1 MSRACLLAA
10 LLAAPFA
17 HAEMTALDDEQLSD
31 VQGAGIGFVLD
42 SAMVDGN
49 KATIAING
57 VTNTATGQNVPIT
70 VKELYVAATGSNK
83 GSTLAP
89 VTLGRLNFP
98 FKLNLAKG
106 SVLTTQ
112 LDDGRVVSTLPDTA
126 DVIELAFPSLVSGAG
141 GQPCIAG
148 YAGAGSN
155 CSSRASEKVDAGIR
169 FDFGVTSTRTDVLNL
184 DFSEL
189 AMDGSYLRFWG
200 ANARSQLVGEMR
212 LNLYAKT
219 FEIMSC
225 GAGSPSCVSAAE
237 QAARTVYLTNA
248 YASVALGYGKS
259 QPLLFSV
266 TADGNFTFELPKLT
280 LANAADFY
288 ANAPRTSL
296 VIENLNI
303 GGTRP
308 GYGQV
313 PTGGYNMGQR
323 DIRAQLQLPE
333 GDVAQPLRW
342 RRETRYAAH
351 GQADSSTGRRHR
363 HPRGAGA
370 AVQRFG
376 RGRVALAGR

>member
-98 FKLNLAKG
+98 FKLNLVKG
-106 SVLTTQ
+106 SVLTSQ

-141 GQPCIAG
+141 GQRCIAG

-313 PTGGYNMGQR
+313 PTGGYNMGR
-323 DIRAQLQLPE
+323 NEISGLSFNYLK
-333 GDVAQPLRW
+333 VTSHNL
-342 RRETRYAAH
+342 
-351 GQADSSTGRRHR
+351 
-363 HPRGAGA
+363 
-370 AVQRFG
+370 
-376 RGRVALAGR
+376 

>member
-1 MSRACLLAA
+1 MLAA

-155 CSSRASEKVDAGIR
+155 CSSRASERSTPASAS
-169 FDFGVTSTRTDVLNL
+169 TSASLPRAPMCSTWT
-184 DFSEL
+184 
-189 AMDGSYLRFWG
+189 
-200 ANARSQLVGEMR
+200 
-212 LNLYAKT
+212 
-219 FEIMSC
+219 
-225 GAGSPSCVSAAE
+225 SPNW
-237 QAARTVYLTNA
+237 RWT
-248 YASVALGYGKS
+248 
-259 QPLLFSV
+259 
-266 TADGNFTFELPKLT
+266 
-280 LANAADFY
+280 
-288 ANAPRTSL
+288 
-296 VIENLNI
+296 
-303 GGTRP
+303 
-308 GYGQV
+308 V
-313 PTGGYNMGQR
+313 PTCASGAPT
-323 DIRAQLQLPE
+323 RA
-333 GDVAQPLRW
+333 ANW
-342 RRETRYAAH
+342 
-351 GQADSSTGRRHR
+351 
-363 HPRGAGA
+363 
-370 AVQRFG
+370 
-376 RGRVALAGR
+376 LARCA

>member
-1 MSRACLLAA
+1 KLNR
-10 LLAAPFA
+10 
-17 HAEMTALDDEQLSD
+17 
-31 VQGAGIGFVLD
+31 
-42 SAMVDGN
+42 
-49 KATIAING
+49 
-57 VTNTATGQNVPIT
+57 ATGW
-70 VKELYVAATGSNK
+70 G
-83 GSTLAP
+83 
-89 VTLGRLNFP
+89 
-98 FKLNLAKG
+98 
-106 SVLTTQ
+106 LTTQ
-112 LDDGRVVSTLPDTA
+112 RDPGGVVSTLPDTA

-313 PTGGYNMGQR
+313 PTGGYNMGR
-323 DIRAQLQLPE
+323 NEISGLSFNYLK
-333 GDVAQPLRW
+333 VTSHNL
-342 RRETRYAAH
+342 
-351 GQADSSTGRRHR
+351 
-363 HPRGAGA
+363 
-370 AVQRFG
+370 
-376 RGRVALAGR
+376 

>member
-106 SVLTTQ
+106 SVLTAA
-112 LDDGRVVSTLPDTA
+112 RRR
-126 DVIELAFPSLVSGAG
+126 AG
-141 GQPCIAG
+141 GQHLAG
-148 YAGAGSN
+148 HRGRDRAGFPQPGERRRRPAVHRWLRRCRQQLLEPGQ
-155 CSSRASEKVDAGIR
+155 RKVDAGIR

-313 PTGGYNMGQR
+313 PTGGYNMGR
-323 DIRAQLQLPE
+323 NEISGLSFNYLK
-333 GDVAQPLRW
+333 VTSHNL
-342 RRETRYAAH
+342 
-351 GQADSSTGRRHR
+351 
-363 HPRGAGA
+363 
-370 AVQRFG
+370 
-376 RGRVALAGR
+376 

>member
-10 LLAAPFA
+10 LLAVPLA

-83 GSTLAP
+83 GSTLEP

-313 PTGGYNMGQR
+313 PTGGYNMGR
-323 DIRAQLQLPE
+323 NEISGLSFNYLK
-333 GDVAQPLRW
+333 VTSHNL
-342 RRETRYAAH
+342 
-351 GQADSSTGRRHR
+351 
-363 HPRGAGA
+363 
-370 AVQRFG
+370 
-376 RGRVALAGR
+376 

>member
-106 SVLTTQ
+106 SVLTAQ

-313 PTGGYNMGQR
+313 PTGGYNMGR
-323 DIRAQLQLPE
+323 NEISGLSFNYLK
-333 GDVAQPLRW
+333 VTSHNL
-342 RRETRYAAH
+342 
-351 GQADSSTGRRHR
+351 
-363 HPRGAGA
+363 
-370 AVQRFG
+370 
-376 RGRVALAGR
+376 

>member
-1 MSRACLLAA
+1 MRSSAA
-10 LLAAPFA
+10 
-17 HAEMTALDDEQLSD
+17 SD
-31 VQGAGIGFVLD
+31 VYKRQ
-42 SAMVDGN
+42 
-49 KATIAING
+49 
-57 VTNTATGQNVPIT
+57 
-70 VKELYVAATGSNK
+70 
-83 GSTLAP
+83 
-89 VTLGRLNFP
+89 
-98 FKLNLAKG
+98 
-106 SVLTTQ
+106 TQ

-225 GAGSPSCVSAAE
+225 GAGSPSCVRAAE

-313 PTGGYNMGQR
+313 PTGGYNMGR
-323 DIRAQLQLPE
+323 NEISGLSFNYLK
-333 GDVAQPLRW
+333 VTSHNL
-342 RRETRYAAH
+342 
-351 GQADSSTGRRHR
+351 
-363 HPRGAGA
+363 
-370 AVQRFG
+370 
-376 RGRVALAGR
+376 

>member
-10 LLAAPFA
+10 LLAVPLA

-83 GSTLAP
+83 GSTLEP

-308 GYGQV
+308 GCGQV
-313 PTGGYNMGQR
+313 PTGGYNMGR
-323 DIRAQLQLPE
+323 NEISGLSFNYLK
-333 GDVAQPLRW
+333 VTSHNL
-342 RRETRYAAH
+342 
-351 GQADSSTGRRHR
+351 
-363 HPRGAGA
+363 
-370 AVQRFG
+370 
-376 RGRVALAGR
+376 

>member
-1 MSRACLLAA
+1 MSRAYLLAA

-42 SAMVDGN
+42 NAMLDGN
-49 KATIAING
+49 KATVAING
-57 VTNTATGQNVPIT
+57 VTNTSTGQNVPIT
-70 VKELYVAATGSNK
+70 GKELYLAATGSDK
-83 GSTLAP
+83 GSALAP

-106 SVLTTQ
+106 SVLTPQ
-112 LDDGRVVSTLPDTA
+112 LDDGRLVSTLPDNA
-126 DVIELAFPSLVSGAG
+126 DVIELAFPSLVNGAG

-155 CSSRASEKVDAGIR
+155 CSSRAGEKVDAGIR

-313 PTGGYNMGQR
+313 PTGGYDMGR
-323 DIRAQLQLPE
+323 NEISGLSFNYLK
-333 GDVAQPLRW
+333 VTSHNL
-342 RRETRYAAH
+342 
-351 GQADSSTGRRHR
+351 
-363 HPRGAGA
+363 
-370 AVQRFG
+370 
-376 RGRVALAGR
+376 

>member
-112 LDDGRVVSTLPDTA
+112 LDDGRVVSTLPDPA

-313 PTGGYNMGQR
+313 PTGGYNMGR
-323 DIRAQLQLPE
+323 NEISGLSFNYLK
-333 GDVAQPLRW
+333 VTSHNL
-342 RRETRYAAH
+342 
-351 GQADSSTGRRHR
+351 
-363 HPRGAGA
+363 
-370 AVQRFG
+370 
-376 RGRVALAGR
+376 

>member
-126 DVIELAFPSLVSGAG
+126 DVIELAFG

-313 PTGGYNMGQR
+313 PTGGYNMGR
-323 DIRAQLQLPE
+323 NEISGLSFNYLK
-333 GDVAQPLRW
+333 VTSHNL
-342 RRETRYAAH
+342 
-351 GQADSSTGRRHR
+351 
-363 HPRGAGA
+363 
-370 AVQRFG
+370 
-376 RGRVALAGR
+376 

>member
-126 DVIELAFPSLVSGAG
+126 DVIELAFPSLVRGAG

-313 PTGGYNMGQR
+313 PTGGYNMGR
-323 DIRAQLQLPE
+323 NEISGLSFNYLK
-333 GDVAQPLRW
+333 VTSHNL
-342 RRETRYAAH
+342 
-351 GQADSSTGRRHR
+351 
-363 HPRGAGA
+363 
-370 AVQRFG
+370 
-376 RGRVALAGR
+376 

>member
-1 MSRACLLAA
+1 MSRAYLLAA

-42 SAMVDGN
+42 NAMLDGN
-49 KATIAING
+49 KATVAING
-57 VTNTATGQNVPIT
+57 VTNTSTGQNVPIT
-70 VKELYVAATGSNK
+70 VKELYLAATGSDK
-83 GSTLAP
+83 GSALAP

-112 LDDGRVVSTLPDTA
+112 LDDGRLVSTLPDNA
-126 DVIELAFPSLVSGAG
+126 DVIELAFPSLVNGAG

-155 CSSRASEKVDAGIR
+155 CSSRAGEKVAAGIR
-169 FDFGVTSTRTDVLNL
+169 FDFGVPSTRTAVLNL

-313 PTGGYNMGQR
+313 PTGGYDMGR
-323 DIRAQLQLPE
+323 NEISGLSFNYLK
-333 GDVAQPLRW
+333 VTSHNL
-342 RRETRYAAH
+342 
-351 GQADSSTGRRHR
+351 
-363 HPRGAGA
+363 
-370 AVQRFG
+370 
-376 RGRVALAGR
+376 

>member
-1 MSRACLLAA
+1 MSRACLLAV

-106 SVLTTQ
+106 SVLTTS

-313 PTGGYNMGQR
+313 PTGGYNMGR
-323 DIRAQLQLPE
+323 NEISGLSFNYLK
-333 GDVAQPLRW
+333 VTSHNL
-342 RRETRYAAH
+342 
-351 GQADSSTGRRHR
+351 
-363 HPRGAGA
+363 
-370 AVQRFG
+370 
-376 RGRVALAGR
+376 

>member
-141 GQPCIAG
+141 SQPCIAG

-200 ANARSQLVGEMR
+200 ANARSQLVGEIR

-313 PTGGYNMGQR
+313 PTGGYNMGR
-323 DIRAQLQLPE
+323 NEISGLSFNYLK
-333 GDVAQPLRW
+333 VTSHNL
-342 RRETRYAAH
+342 
-351 GQADSSTGRRHR
+351 
-363 HPRGAGA
+363 
-370 AVQRFG
+370 
-376 RGRVALAGR
+376 

>member
-10 LLAAPFA
+10 LLAVPLA

-83 GSTLAP
+83 GSTLEP

-126 DVIELAFPSLVSGAG
+126 DVIELAFPSQVSGAG

-313 PTGGYNMGQR
+313 PTGGYNMGR
-323 DIRAQLQLPE
+323 NEISGLSFNYLK
-333 GDVAQPLRW
+333 VTSHNL
-342 RRETRYAAH
+342 
-351 GQADSSTGRRHR
+351 
-363 HPRGAGA
+363 
-370 AVQRFG
+370 
-376 RGRVALAGR
+376 

>member
-98 FKLNLAKG
+98 FKLNL
-106 SVLTTQ
+106 
-112 LDDGRVVSTLPDTA
+112 VSTLPDTA

-148 YAGAGSN
+148 YTGAGSN

-313 PTGGYNMGQR
+313 PTGGYNMGR
-323 DIRAQLQLPE
+323 NEISGLSFNYLK
-333 GDVAQPLRW
+333 VTSHNL
-342 RRETRYAAH
+342 
-351 GQADSSTGRRHR
+351 
-363 HPRGAGA
+363 
-370 AVQRFG
+370 
-376 RGRVALAGR
+376 

>member
-98 FKLNLAKG
+98 FKLNLATG

-169 FDFGVTSTRTDVLNL
+169 FDFGVPSARTDVLNL

-313 PTGGYNMGQR
+313 PTGGYNMGR
-323 DIRAQLQLPE
+323 NEISGLSFNYLK
-333 GDVAQPLRW
+333 VTSHNL
-342 RRETRYAAH
+342 
-351 GQADSSTGRRHR
+351 
-363 HPRGAGA
+363 
-370 AVQRFG
+370 
-376 RGRVALAGR
+376 

>member
-288 ANAPRTSL
+288 ANAPRISL

-313 PTGGYNMGQR
+313 PTGGYNMGR
-323 DIRAQLQLPE
+323 NEISGLSFNCLK
-333 GDVAQPLRW
+333 VTSHNL
-342 RRETRYAAH
+342 
-351 GQADSSTGRRHR
+351 
-363 HPRGAGA
+363 
-370 AVQRFG
+370 
-376 RGRVALAGR
+376 

>member
-1 MSRACLLAA
+1 MSRAYLLAA
-10 LLAAPFA
+10 LLAAPFT

-42 SAMVDGN
+42 NAMLDGN
-49 KATIAING
+49 KATVAING
-57 VTNTATGQNVPIT
+57 VTNTSTGQNVPIT
-70 VKELYVAATGSNK
+70 VKELYLAATGSDK
-83 GSTLAP
+83 GSALAP

-112 LDDGRVVSTLPDTA
+112 LDDGRLVSTLPDNA
-126 DVIELAFPSLVSGAG
+126 DVIELAFPSLVNGAG

-155 CSSRASEKVDAGIR
+155 CSSRAGEKVDAGIR

-313 PTGGYNMGQR
+313 PTGGYDMGR
-323 DIRAQLQLPE
+323 NEISGLSFNYLK
-333 GDVAQPLRW
+333 VTSHNL
-342 RRETRYAAH
+342 
-351 GQADSSTGRRHR
+351 
-363 HPRGAGA
+363 
-370 AVQRFG
+370 
-376 RGRVALAGR
+376 

>member
-98 FKLNLAKG
+98 FKLNL
-106 SVLTTQ
+106 
-112 LDDGRVVSTLPDTA
+112 VSTLPDTA

-225 GAGSPSCVSAAE
+225 GAGSPSCVRAAE

-313 PTGGYNMGQR
+313 PTGGYNMGR
-323 DIRAQLQLPE
+323 NEISGLSFNYLK
-333 GDVAQPLRW
+333 VTSHNL
-342 RRETRYAAH
+342 
-351 GQADSSTGRRHR
+351 
-363 HPRGAGA
+363 
-370 AVQRFG
+370 
-376 RGRVALAGR
+376 

>member
-141 GQPCIAG
+141 GQRCIAG

-313 PTGGYNMGQR
+313 PTGGYNMGR
-323 DIRAQLQLPE
+323 NEISGLSFNYLK
-333 GDVAQPLRW
+333 VTSHNL
-342 RRETRYAAH
+342 
-351 GQADSSTGRRHR
+351 
-363 HPRGAGA
+363 
-370 AVQRFG
+370 
-376 RGRVALAGR
+376 

>member
-1 MSRACLLAA
+1 
-10 LLAAPFA
+10 
-17 HAEMTALDDEQLSD
+17 MTALDDEQLSD

-155 CSSRASEKVDAGIR
+155 RSSRASEKVDAGIR

-200 ANARSQLVGEMR
+200 ANARSQLAGEMR

-313 PTGGYNMGQR
+313 PTGGYNMGR
-323 DIRAQLQLPE
+323 NEISGLSFNYLK
-333 GDVAQPLRW
+333 VTSHNL
-342 RRETRYAAH
+342 
-351 GQADSSTGRRHR
+351 
-363 HPRGAGA
+363 
-370 AVQRFG
+370 
-376 RGRVALAGR
+376 

>member
-83 GSTLAP
+83 GSTLAA

-313 PTGGYNMGQR
+313 PTGGYNMGR
-323 DIRAQLQLPE
+323 NEISGLSFNYLK
-333 GDVAQPLRW
+333 VTSHNL
-342 RRETRYAAH
+342 
-351 GQADSSTGRRHR
+351 
-363 HPRGAGA
+363 
-370 AVQRFG
+370 
-376 RGRVALAGR
+376 

>member
-1 MSRACLLAA
+1 MSRAYLLAA

-42 SAMVDGN
+42 NAMLDGN
-49 KATIAING
+49 KATVAING
-57 VTNTATGQNVPIT
+57 VTNTSTGQNVPIT
-70 VKELYVAATGSNK
+70 VKELYLAATGSDK
-83 GSTLAP
+83 GSALAP

-112 LDDGRVVSTLPDTA
+112 LDDGRLVSTLPDNA
-126 DVIELAFPSLVSGAG
+126 DVIELAFPSLVNGAG

-155 CSSRASEKVDAGIR
+155 CSSRAGEKVDAGIR

-313 PTGGYNMGQR
+313 PTGGYDMGR
-323 DIRAQLQLPE
+323 NEISGLSFNYLK
-333 GDVAQPLRW
+333 VTSHNL
-342 RRETRYAAH
+342 
-351 GQADSSTGRRHR
+351 
-363 HPRGAGA
+363 
-370 AVQRFG
+370 
-376 RGRVALAGR
+376 

>member
-106 SVLTTQ
+106 SVLTTL
-112 LDDGRVVSTLPDTA
+112 LDDGGVVSTLPDTA

-248 YASVALGYGKS
+248 YASAALGYGKS

-313 PTGGYNMGQR
+313 PTGGYNMGR
-323 DIRAQLQLPE
+323 NEISGLSFNYLK
-333 GDVAQPLRW
+333 VTSHNL
-342 RRETRYAAH
+342 
-351 GQADSSTGRRHR
+351 
-363 HPRGAGA
+363 
-370 AVQRFG
+370 
-376 RGRVALAGR
+376 